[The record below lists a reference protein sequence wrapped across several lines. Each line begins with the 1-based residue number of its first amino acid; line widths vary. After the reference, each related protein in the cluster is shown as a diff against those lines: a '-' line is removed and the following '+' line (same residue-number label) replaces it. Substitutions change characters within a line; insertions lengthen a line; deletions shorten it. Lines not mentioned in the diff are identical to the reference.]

1 MEYRQLGKSGLQVS
15 AIGLGGN
22 TFGRYADEAGTA
34 AIVHRALELGVNFI
48 DTADTYGRGVSEELV
63 GKAMKDRRRQA
74 IIATKAAGVMG
85 EGPNQAGASRQ
96 HLTEGV
102 HDSLRR
108 LDTDYIDLFQVHFPD
123 PKTPPEET
131 MRALDDLV
139 RQGKIRYIGCSN
151 YTAWQICEAQWTAQV
166 HHLSPFI
173 SVQPAYNLLNRR
185 IEAELVPFCQA
196 YGIGIIPYSP
206 LASGFLTGKYRPGQP
221 APEGTRGYNS
231 AMFNR
236 ILTDRNFEIL
246 EKLEDFAGKRGHT
259 VGELA
264 MAWLLARPMVSTVI
278 AGATRPEQ
286 VEENVK
292 AAEWHLTA
300 EEVLELDKLA

>member
-22 TFGRYADEAGTA
+22 TFGRYADETGTA
-34 AIVHRALELGVNFI
+34 AIIHRALDLGVNFI

-74 IIATKAAGVMG
+74 IIATKAAGAMG

-96 HLTEGV
+96 HLTDGV

-151 YTAWQICEAQWTAQV
+151 YTAWQVCEAQWTAQV
-166 HHLSPFI
+166 HHLNPFI

-236 ILTDRNFEIL
+236 ILTDRNFETL

-264 MAWLLARPMVSTVI
+264 MAWLLARPMVCTII

-292 AAEWHLTA
+292 AGEWQLSA